1 MAGGGDAGAAAMN
14 AAALARRQ
22 ALAGPSGP
30 AGLMQNLKVF
40 GIAMFACLGGYV
52 FSLRFASL
60 YDHQYSIINMAWLGW
75 SMVTIRFAFHSD
87 DTFNRRDSLA
97 N

>member
-1 MAGGGDAGAAAMN
+1 MAGGGDTGAAMN

-30 AGLMQNLKVF
+30 AGLLENMKVF

-52 FSLRFASL
+52 N
-60 YDHQYSIINMAWLGW
+60 SINCAVSAVPVCDAEQWL
-75 SMVTIRFAFHSD
+75 
-87 DTFNRRDSLA
+87 TFTF
-97 N
+97 

>member
-1 MAGGGDAGAAAMN
+1 MFSKRFTFANNQVLSARKPREMAGEEDAGAAAMN

-30 AGLMQNLKVF
+30 AGLVQNMKVF

-52 FSLRFASL
+52 ISLQTPRLFVVNVL
-60 YDHQYSIINMAWLGW
+60 TYRG
-75 SMVTIRFAFHSD
+75 
-87 DTFNRRDSLA
+87 
-97 N
+97 